1 MDNSNII
8 ISVIIVLCIAAGVT
22 AYGISEGDNAV
33 FTDLSGFSPDSSS
46 SGDNGIGNASA
57 QNNANDGL
65 GSLISAPSDSG
76 GNSGGSNGGS
86 SSGSGGNS
94 GGSNGGSSSG
104 SGGNSGGSGTN
115 DNGGDSGGDSQQD
128 IGYDACFEKAK
139 SLADGASFVSSS
151 EDGDYR
157 IFYFSKTMPE
167 SEQSNY
173 TTDTFGI
180 SVNKYTG
187 VASLY

>member
-57 QNNANDGL
+57 QNNANDGS
-65 GSLISAPSDSG
+65 GSLISAPS
-76 GNSGGSNGGS
+76 N
-86 SSGSGGNS
+86 SGGNS